1 MKLHLPVRLFRYVFS
16 CFSLAAVF
24 SLSSGSVTAADTL
37 VLNSESVLSIDYADV
52 SSIFDLSGGI
62 LQLSGDT
69 LLNLSNCGVGDGK
82 TYTLLTGVSA
92 LRDAEGNAIVLDS
105 SNNAISH
112 YFDTTRPGTGFWADA
127 TLALTDDGTLQLVR
141 HQETVKA
148 AQTIST
154 RQTQSLV
161 YSYYAGISFE
171 DINQASSSYAYGGA
185 IYGGT
190 ITLSDNGSV
199 TFSGNTASSSFYARG
214 GAIYGGSSST
224 ITLSG
229 NGSVTFSGNT
239 ASSSSYVAYG
249 GAIYADGNLSIRNN
263 DSVLFE
269 KNAEISEGT
278 YRLRSIYAGGSGD
291 AISLSAAEGK
301 SIEFRDSVYIASGY
315 TVNLNEDY
323 TDADGVV
330 HKQTGDILFTGK
342 YTETHLNELLAA
354 AGENRTATEQ
364 EILDSLTTEVNAMTY
379 LYGGRLRVEDGAVYR
394 GQGITAM
401 EGSASTVLVKDAVLN
416 HAGYHLTFSSGST
429 LELVGNSKIYAD
441 TVQMMS
447 GSSLLL
453 DISQTDGVCILESSL
468 CLEGSMQLI
477 PGNNRNG
484 ENIKLMFLIG
494 GVVGW
499 DDDSLSVS
507 GNAPFSS
514 DDIQWVGHFLVANYN
529 ETTFNPYAYDQVTF
543 TQQQA
548 AVDYCFYEGIQFND
562 CNTTSYGGAIY
573 GGSSSTITLSGN
585 GSVTFSGN
593 TASSTY
599 STGGAIYG
607 STITLSEN
615 ESVTFSGN
623 RASSSDYNAFGGA
636 IDGDTITLSGNGSV
650 TFSENTAS
658 SSSANAYGGAIYG
671 DKLIELSGNGS
682 VEFSGNS
689 ASASDI
695 AYGGAICGIEFGK
708 IRLSDNES
716 VTFSGNTAFSCDY
729 YDEYN
734 EACGGAIGTR
744 ELCSIELSRN
754 ERVTFSENAAFG
766 FVDLVSHAYG
776 GAIYGNYGSKAIVL
790 NGNGI
795 VEFSGNYAHNAM
807 YAYGGAIYGGGNRA
821 IELSGNE
828 HVTFSENTTFYA
840 LCAAGG
846 AIYGGSNSTIT
857 LSNNGSVTFN
867 GNTVSGDT
875 SSEGGAIYGGDDSA
889 IELSGNGIVTFSE
902 NTVSSFSSIA
912 YGGAIY
918 TTGNLSIRNNDSVLF
933 EKNAENSGE
942 IYRLRSIYAGG
953 SGDVISLSAVE
964 GKSIEFRDSVYIASD
979 NTVNL
984 NADYTDAEGV
994 IHKQTGDIIFTGKYT
1009 EQHLNEL
1016 LAADGVE
1023 RMVTAEEI
1031 LNSRTTEVQAM
1042 TNLYGGRL
1050 RVEAGAI
1057 YKGYGITVHEG
1068 SAATVL
1074 VKDATLNHAGYDL
1087 VFHAGT
1093 TLELV
1098 GDNAA
1103 SANRLQMHTG
1113 SSLIFRENA
1122 GLVLDGTL
1130 NVQGEGTLQLE
1141 NGSLSA
1147 QKIDGTGGISIT
1159 GGRLELQDD
1168 TDALAVDG
1176 AVSISNTTL
1185 SGNWCG
1191 EGLTVDGVSVDAD
1204 AEIRLNNL
1212 TLKSVLSNEGAL
1224 VLGGEVS
1231 IAREDVDC
1239 VVGGEQYT
1247 AGASGYRYVGHSFT
1261 LVEGSGQSTAAAESK
1276 WRITENGT
1284 NRDYQSYS
1292 YTNGVLTAYIER
1304 DITTYWVNDAVTY
1317 DGRNEFDT
1325 AETLVLKGGKLTL
1338 DSKLGDNL
1346 TGGIRV
1352 DAASTL
1358 SLSSGVEVQRAQL
1371 SGVSA
1376 SNTVS
1381 LDGAGKL
1388 NLGSSADFTGY
1399 ALAKGWSG
1407 TVKLENITTDTNLDM
1422 NTIGQSGSTIE
1433 LENVMGYTGVNGGTV
1448 AADLQLNRSMAAGGT
1463 EQAALVISNGYS
1475 HKTKADH
1482 VMTTFSGTVSGEGK
1496 MVYEKTLS
1504 NEYTGFAFSGDVS
1517 GWTGAFEMNG
1527 GKTFNLVFNGKA
1539 TEINADIR
1547 DISGNGTLNLR
1558 LGANAA
1564 MSVNGTVDADSIIVT
1579 NNHAVSFS
1587 NTVETG
1593 SLSAAGSSLSFDA
1606 AAEVSGDM
1614 SAAAL
1619 TLGASGSLSVGGTL
1633 STDLITMK
1641 HLTLTAPA
1649 LMVGQFAA
1657 GDTIFSLSRENL
1669 DSLNLAHGES
1679 VVIARA
1685 GNDISQDFRA
1695 WVAEGSTSIDAVV
1708 YRYDLSVSGAD
1719 VMVSK
1724 DYANWGTRVWYG
1736 NEWVGKES
1744 WKDYMAAGYDAVN
1757 GVETLNLGGE
1767 LIEAENLI
1775 IAPGDSAAVTEL
1787 SNGDMSVSYTEVADG
1802 KLRIAEGT
1810 VLETVE
1816 LAAEDRDIELQGEL
1830 IVTDGQIGTLSGT
1843 TGELTIDGEL
1853 RVDSNVTL
1861 GSLDNAGSLDIGKHK
1876 LNVAGALT
1884 NGGNVI
1890 AGEVVAHNRT
1900 RNFAEFDTLVA
1911 DRVTVTNT
1919 STSASYTDNISV
1931 GDGSAIGELTAEKL
1945 EVRGGIVTLGRT
1957 DAATEQVLKALDLQ
1971 DDAALVLNQQ
1981 TSLSVTDELSAT
1993 EGAELRLKQQ
2003 ASVSYGDMNIS
2014 NHGAATQVV
2023 VNAYE
2028 LANDSIRELSY
2039 AHVAVSGSGETSID
2053 YKLTNSS
2060 VENTGSGKLVMTH
2073 AENTLSGVF
2082 AAGGDITVMNQ
2093 ALALN
2098 LDELVV
2104 GEGVSFSAY
2113 RGETELP
2120 EQEAV
2125 VSVSQSVSFGA
2136 GAHINADLKLQSG
2149 VRVEMNGPV
2158 SMGSDLYLF
2167 SGMTLGGAMLE
2178 TLTSTEQGQTVV
2190 LFSGIDR
2197 LYLSGE
2203 EQTDAIAL
2211 SHGISASEY
2220 FVNLIS
2226 SQERSYY
2233 LVYDNE
2239 LPGEGVLSIA
2249 VSGLAVPEPTS
2260 STLGLLAL
2268 AALAARRR
2276 RK

>member
-1 MKLHLPVRLFRYVFS
+1 MKLHLPVRLFRYVFF

-69 LLNLSNCGVGDGK
+69 LLNLSNCGEGDGK

-92 LRDAEGNAIVLDS
+92 LLDAEGNAIVLDS

-112 YFDTTRPGTGFWADA
+112 YFDTTRPGVGFWADA

-141 HQETVKA
+141 HHETVKA
-148 AQTIST
+148 AQTITT
-154 RQTQSLV
+154 RQTESLV

-171 DINQASSSYAYGGA
+171 DITQSSSSYACGGA
-185 IYGGT
+185 IYGYGD
-190 ITLSDNGSV
+190 ITLSGNGSV
-199 TFSGNTASSSFYARG
+199 TFSGNTASSSNYDDACGGAIYGDYGSTIELSGNGSVTFSGNSASSFYFPDSASGGGAIYGYSNSTIRLSGNGSVEFSGNTVSYGVGGAIYVYGDITLSGNDSVTFSGNTASSG
-214 GAIYGGSSST
+214 GAIYGGWHSTIELSGNGSVEFSGNTASFGGAIYGDSYSTITLSGNERVTFSGNSASNGGAICGSTIELSNNGSVTFSENTASNGGAIYGDSYSTITLADNERVTFSGNTASSSGGAIYGNGDITLSGNGSVEFIGNTASYVGGAIDGYGSTIELSGNDSVEFIGNTASSSSSNGVYGGAIYGDWGDSTISLSNNGSVEFSGNTASSSSDSSSDSSSAYGGAIYGGTIELSGNGSVTFSGNTASSSYYSSSAYGGAIYGDGDITLSGNGSVTFSGNTASADDSASGGAICGDSST

-239 ASSSSYVAYG
+239 AS
-249 GAIYADGNLSIRNN
+249 ADSA
-263 DSVLFE
+263 S
-269 KNAEISEGT
+269 
-278 YRLRSIYAGGSGD
+278 
-291 AISLSAAEGK
+291 SAA
-301 SIEFRDSVYIASGY
+301 S
-315 TVNLNEDY
+315 
-323 TDADGVV
+323 
-330 HKQTGDILFTGK
+330 
-342 YTETHLNELLAA
+342 
-354 AGENRTATEQ
+354 
-364 EILDSLTTEVNAMTY
+364 
-379 LYGGRLRVEDGAVYR
+379 
-394 GQGITAM
+394 
-401 EGSASTVLVKDAVLN
+401 
-416 HAGYHLTFSSGST
+416 
-429 LELVGNSKIYAD
+429 
-441 TVQMMS
+441 
-447 GSSLLL
+447 
-453 DISQTDGVCILESSL
+453 
-468 CLEGSMQLI
+468 
-477 PGNNRNG
+477 
-484 ENIKLMFLIG
+484 
-494 GVVGW
+494 
-499 DDDSLSVS
+499 
-507 GNAPFSS
+507 
-514 DDIQWVGHFLVANYN
+514 
-529 ETTFNPYAYDQVTF
+529 
-543 TQQQA
+543 
-548 AVDYCFYEGIQFND
+548 
-562 CNTTSYGGAIY
+562 
-573 GGSSSTITLSGN
+573 
-585 GSVTFSGN
+585 
-593 TASSTY
+593 
-599 STGGAIYG
+599 
-607 STITLSEN
+607 
-615 ESVTFSGN
+615 
-623 RASSSDYNAFGGA
+623 
-636 IDGDTITLSGNGSV
+636 
-650 TFSENTAS
+650 
-658 SSSANAYGGAIYG
+658 
-671 DKLIELSGNGS
+671 
-682 VEFSGNS
+682 
-689 ASASDI
+689 
-695 AYGGAICGIEFGK
+695 
-708 IRLSDNES
+708 
-716 VTFSGNTAFSCDY
+716 
-729 YDEYN
+729 
-734 EACGGAIGTR
+734 
-744 ELCSIELSRN
+744 
-754 ERVTFSENAAFG
+754 
-766 FVDLVSHAYG
+766 
-776 GAIYGNYGSKAIVL
+776 
-790 NGNGI
+790 
-795 VEFSGNYAHNAM
+795 
-807 YAYGGAIYGGGNRA
+807 
-821 IELSGNE
+821 
-828 HVTFSENTTFYA
+828 
-840 LCAAGG
+840 GG

-857 LSNNGSVTFN
+857 LADNESVTFSENTASAFAYESASGGAICGGSNSTIELSGNGSVTFSGNSASSNYDDAYGGAIYGSTIALSDNGSVEFSGNTASCSGRAYGGAIDGWNITLSNNGSVTFS
-867 GNTVSGDT
+867 GNTA
-875 SSEGGAIYGGDDSA
+875 SSSYYYGRGGAISA
-889 IELSGNGIVTFSE
+889 
-902 NTVSSFSSIA
+902 
-912 YGGAIY
+912 YR
-918 TTGNLSIRNNDSVLF
+918 NLSIQNNDSVLF
-933 EKNAENSGE
+933 EKNAEIENGA
-942 IYRLRSIYAGG
+942 YRLRSIYAGG
-953 SGDVISLSAVE
+953 SGDVISLSAAG
-964 GKSIEFRDSVYIASD
+964 GKSIEFRDSIYIASH

-994 IHKQTGDIIFTGKYT
+994 MHKQAGDIIFTGAYT
-1009 EQHLNEL
+1009 EQHLNKL
-1016 LAADGVE
+1016 LAADGLN
-1023 RMVTAEEI
+1023 RTATEAEI
-1031 LNSRTTEVQAM
+1031 LNSRTTEVRAM

-1074 VKDATLNHAGYDL
+1074 VKDASLNHAGYDL
-1087 VFHAGT
+1087 VFHSGT
-1093 TLELV
+1093 SLELM
-1098 GDNAA
+1098 GDNAV

-1113 SSLIFRENA
+1113 SSMVFRENA
-1122 GLVLDGTL
+1122 SMALDGVL
-1130 NVQGEGTLQLE
+1130 NLQGTGTLLLE
-1141 NGSLSA
+1141 DGNLSA

-1191 EGLTVDGVSVDAD
+1191 EGLTVDGVSVAAD
-1204 AEIRLNNL
+1204 AEISLNNL
-1212 TLKSVLSNEGAL
+1212 TIKSVLSNEGTL

-1231 IAREDVDC
+1231 ISSEVFGF
-1239 VVGGEQYT
+1239 VGGDVQYS
-1247 AGASGYRYVGHSFT
+1247 AGASGYRYVAHDYT
-1261 LVEGSGQSTAAAESK
+1261 LVEGSGQSTAAADVIWK
-1276 WRITENGT
+1276 ITENGAEQ
-1284 NRDYQSYS
+1284 DYLSYS
-1292 YTNGVLTAYIER
+1292 YTNGVLTAYVNENA
-1304 DITTYWVNDAVTY
+1304 TTYWVNDAVTY

-1325 AETLVLKGGKLTL
+1325 AETLVLNGGKLTL
-1338 DSKLGDNL
+1338 DSKLGSNL

-1381 LDGAGKL
+1381 LDGSGKL

-1407 TVKLENITTDTNLDM
+1407 TVKLENITTDTNL
-1422 NTIGQSGSTIE
+1422 NFGQIGQRGSTIE

-1448 AADLQLNRSMAAGGT
+1448 AADLQLNRSTAADGT

-1475 HKTKADH
+1475 HKTNADH
-1482 VMTTFSGTVSGEGK
+1482 VMTTFSGTVSGAGK
-1496 MVYEKTLS
+1496 MVYEQTLS

-1606 AAEVSGDM
+1606 AAVVSGDM

-1619 TLGASGSLSVGGTL
+1619 TLGESGSLSVGGTL
-1633 STDLITMK
+1633 STGLITLQY
-1641 HLTLTAPA
+1641 LTLTAPA
-1649 LMVGQFAA
+1649 LTVGQFGA

-1669 DSLNLAHGES
+1669 DSLNLGHGES

-1775 IAPGDSAAVTEL
+1775 IAPGDGAAVTEL

-1802 KLRIAEGT
+1802 KLRIAEDT

-1843 TGELTIDGEL
+1843 TGDLTIDGEL

-1919 STSASYTDNISV
+1919 STLASYTDNISV
-1931 GDGSAIGELTAEKL
+1931 GDGSSIGELTAEKL
-1945 EVRGGIVTLGRT
+1945 EVREGVVTLGRT

-1971 DDAALVLNQQ
+1971 DDAALVLNRQ

-1993 EGAELRLKQQ
+1993 EGSELRLKQQ
-2003 ASVSYGDMNIS
+2003 SSVSYGDMNIS

-2028 LANDSIRELSY
+2028 LANDSIQELSH

-2178 TLTSTEQGQTVV
+2178 SIQRAEQGQTVV
-2190 LFSGIDR
+2190 LFSGIDT

-2203 EQTDAIAL
+2203 EQTDAITL
-2211 SHGISASEY
+2211 SHGVSASEY

-2239 LPGEGVLSIA
+2239 QPGEGVLSIA

-2260 STLGLLAL
+2260 SMLGLMGLVAFTL
-2268 AALAARRR
+2268 RRR

>member
-1 MKLHLPVRLFRYVFS
+1 MKLHLPVLLRKALLA
-16 CFSLAAVF
+16 CFSVCFAY
-24 SLSSGSVTAADTL
+24 SMGSVVSAANLTL
-37 VLNSESVLSIDYADV
+37 GNEDSLTIDYADIA
-52 SSIFDLSGGI
+52 SIPDLENGT
-62 LQLSGDT
+62 LQLNGDT
-69 LLNLSNCGVGDGK
+69 LLLLSNCGVGDGK

-92 LRDAEGNAIVLDS
+92 LLDAEGNAIVLDS

-112 YFDTTRPGTGFWADA
+112 YFDPTRPGTGFWADA
-127 TLALTDDGTLQLVR
+127 TLLLTADGTLQLVR
-141 HQETVKA
+141 HNETVKA
-148 AQTIST
+148 VQTITT
-154 RQTQSLV
+154 RQTETLV
-161 YSYYAGISFE
+161 YNYYEGISFE
-171 DINQASSSYAYGGA
+171 DIDNTSSYASGGAICVWGSSTITLSGNGSVTFSGNTASYSGGAICGEGTITLSDNGSVTFSGNTAGGGGAIYWGGDSTIELSNNGSVTFSGNWAYYEGGAIYGGENSTITLSGNESVTFIGNWADPDGGAIYGGSNSTITLSDNGSVMFSGNTASSNFYADGGAIYGGYYSTISLSNNGSVTFSGNTASSSDAYAYGGA
-185 IYGGT
+185 ICGEGT

-199 TFSGNTASSSFYARG
+199 TFSGNTASYG
-214 GAIYGGSSST
+214 GAIDGST

-239 ASSSSYVAYG
+239 ASSSSASSYAYGGAICGEGNSPITISGNESVEFSGNTASSSSAYG
-249 GAIYADGNLSIRNN
+249 GAIYAGGNLSIRNN

-269 KNAEISEGT
+269 KNAEISKGT

-301 SIEFRDSVYIASGY
+301 SIEFRDSVYIASGS
-315 TVNLNEDY
+315 TVKLNEDY

-364 EILDSLTTEVNAMTY
+364 EIL
-379 LYGGRLRVEDGAVYR
+379 
-394 GQGITAM
+394 
-401 EGSASTVLVKDAVLN
+401 
-416 HAGYHLTFSSGST
+416 
-429 LELVGNSKIYAD
+429 
-441 TVQMMS
+441 
-447 GSSLLL
+447 
-453 DISQTDGVCILESSL
+453 
-468 CLEGSMQLI
+468 
-477 PGNNRNG
+477 
-484 ENIKLMFLIG
+484 
-494 GVVGW
+494 
-499 DDDSLSVS
+499 
-507 GNAPFSS
+507 
-514 DDIQWVGHFLVANYN
+514 
-529 ETTFNPYAYDQVTF
+529 
-543 TQQQA
+543 
-548 AVDYCFYEGIQFND
+548 
-562 CNTTSYGGAIY
+562 
-573 GGSSSTITLSGN
+573 
-585 GSVTFSGN
+585 
-593 TASSTY
+593 
-599 STGGAIYG
+599 
-607 STITLSEN
+607 
-615 ESVTFSGN
+615 
-623 RASSSDYNAFGGA
+623 
-636 IDGDTITLSGNGSV
+636 
-650 TFSENTAS
+650 
-658 SSSANAYGGAIYG
+658 
-671 DKLIELSGNGS
+671 
-682 VEFSGNS
+682 
-689 ASASDI
+689 
-695 AYGGAICGIEFGK
+695 
-708 IRLSDNES
+708 
-716 VTFSGNTAFSCDY
+716 
-729 YDEYN
+729 
-734 EACGGAIGTR
+734 
-744 ELCSIELSRN
+744 
-754 ERVTFSENAAFG
+754 
-766 FVDLVSHAYG
+766 
-776 GAIYGNYGSKAIVL
+776 
-790 NGNGI
+790 
-795 VEFSGNYAHNAM
+795 
-807 YAYGGAIYGGGNRA
+807 
-821 IELSGNE
+821 
-828 HVTFSENTTFYA
+828 
-840 LCAAGG
+840 
-846 AIYGGSNSTIT
+846 
-857 LSNNGSVTFN
+857 
-867 GNTVSGDT
+867 
-875 SSEGGAIYGGDDSA
+875 
-889 IELSGNGIVTFSE
+889 
-902 NTVSSFSSIA
+902 
-912 YGGAIY
+912 
-918 TTGNLSIRNNDSVLF
+918 
-933 EKNAENSGE
+933 
-942 IYRLRSIYAGG
+942 
-953 SGDVISLSAVE
+953 
-964 GKSIEFRDSVYIASD
+964 
-979 NTVNL
+979 
-984 NADYTDAEGV
+984 
-994 IHKQTGDIIFTGKYT
+994 
-1009 EQHLNEL
+1009 
-1016 LAADGVE
+1016 
-1023 RMVTAEEI
+1023 
-1031 LNSRTTEVQAM
+1031 NSRTTEVQAM

-1050 RVEAGAI
+1050 RVEDGAI
-1057 YKGYGITVHEG
+1057 YKGHGITVHEG

-1074 VKDATLNHAGYDL
+1074 VKDATLDHAGYDL
-1087 VFHAGT
+1087 VFHSGT
-1093 TLELV
+1093 SLELV
-1098 GDNAA
+1098 GDNAVT
-1103 SANRLQMHTG
+1103 ANRLQVHTG
-1113 SSLIFRENA
+1113 SKLIFRENA
-1122 GLVLDGTL
+1122 GLMLDGTL
-1130 NVQGEGTLQLE
+1130 NVQGEGTLLLE
-1141 NGSLSA
+1141 NGNLSA

-1191 EGLTVDGVSVDAD
+1191 EGLTVDGVSVADD
-1204 AEIRLNNL
+1204 AEISLKNL
-1212 TLKSVLSNEGAL
+1212 TLKSVLSNEGTL

-1231 IAREDVDC
+1231 ISSEVFG
-1239 VVGGEQYT
+1239 VVGGDVQYS
-1247 AGASGYRYVGHSFT
+1247 AGASGYRYVAHDYT
-1261 LVEGSGQSTAAAESK
+1261 LVEGSGQSTALAEAK

-1325 AETLVLKGGKLTL
+1325 AETLVLNGGKLTL
-1338 DSKLGDNL
+1338 DRKLGSNL

-1381 LDGAGKL
+1381 LAGAGKL

-1399 ALAKGWSG
+1399 ALSKGWSG

-1448 AADLQLNRSMAAGGT
+1448 AADLQLNRSKAADGT

-1475 HKTKADH
+1475 HKTNADH
-1482 VMTTFSGTVSGEGK
+1482 VMTTFSGTVSGYGK

-1517 GWTGAFEMNG
+1517 GWKGAFEMNG

-1539 TEINADIR
+1539 TEINANIS
-1547 DISGNGTLNLR
+1547 DISSNGTLNLR
-1558 LGANAA
+1558 LGTNGA
-1564 MSVNGTVDADSIIVT
+1564 MRVNGTVDVDSIIVT
-1579 NNHAVSFS
+1579 NNQTVSFS
-1587 NTVETG
+1587 NTVNTG

-1606 AAEVSGDM
+1606 ASVVSGDM

-1619 TLGASGSLSVGGTL
+1619 TLGTSGSLNVDGTL
-1633 STDLITMK
+1633 STELITMK
-1641 HLTLTAPA
+1641 HLSQTAPA
-1649 LMVGQFAA
+1649 LTVGQFAA

-1685 GNDISQDFRA
+1685 DNAISQDFRA
-1695 WVAEGSTSIDAVV
+1695 WVAEGSSSIDAVV
-1708 YRYDLSVSGAD
+1708 YRYDLSVSGSD

-1757 GVETLNLGGE
+1757 GVEALNLCGAV
-1767 LIEAENLI
+1767 IEAENLI
-1775 IAPGDSAAVTEL
+1775 IAPGDGAAVTEL

-1853 RVDSNVTL
+1853 SVDSNVTL

-1900 RNFAEFDTLVA
+1900 RNFAEFDALVA

-1931 GDGSAIGELTAEKL
+1931 GDGSAIGELVAETL
-1945 EVRGGIVTLGRT
+1945 EVREGTVTLGRT
-1957 DAATEQVLKALDLQ
+1957 DGATEQVLLNLDLQ
-1971 DDAALVLNQQ
+1971 EDAALVLNQQ
-1981 TSLSVTDELSAT
+1981 TVLSVTGKLSAT
-1993 EGAELRLKQQ
+1993 EDAELQLKKQ
-2003 ASVSYGDMNIS
+2003 ASVSYGEMHIS
-2014 NHGAATQVV
+2014 NGGAANTVR

-2028 LANDSIRELSY
+2028 LASGSISELSH
-2039 AHVAVSGSGETSID
+2039 AHVALSSSEDTSID

-2060 VENTGSGKLVMTH
+2060 VENTGSGKLYVTH
-2073 AENTLSGVF
+2073 EENTLSAVH
-2082 AAGGDITVMNQ
+2082 AASGDITVMNQ
-2093 ALALN
+2093 ALGLN

-2104 GEGVSFSAY
+2104 GNGATFSAY
-2113 RGETELP
+2113 SGEVELP
-2120 EQEAV
+2120 EQETV
-2125 VSVSQSVSFGA
+2125 VSVSESVVFGA

-2167 SGMTLGGAMLE
+2167 TGMTLGGAMLE
-2178 TLTSTEQGQTVV
+2178 SLTTAEQGQTVV

-2197 LYLSGE
+2197 LYLCGE
-2203 EQTDAIAL
+2203 ERTDAIAL
-2211 SHGISASEY
+2211 SHGVSASEY

-2233 LVYDNE
+2233 LVYDNAE
-2239 LPGEGVLSIA
+2239 VGNGVLSVT
-2249 VSGLAVPEPTS
+2249 VSGLAVPEPTTA
-2260 STLGLLAL
+2260 TLSLLAL

>member
-1 MKLHLPVRLFRYVFS
+1 YHSYGG
-16 CFSLAAVF
+16 AIYGGTIE
-24 SLSSGSVTAADTL
+24 LSGNGSVEFSGNTA
-37 VLNSESVLSIDYADV
+37 
-52 SSIFDLSGGI
+52 
-62 LQLSGDT
+62 
-69 LLNLSNCGVGDGK
+69 
-82 TYTLLTGVSA
+82 SA
-92 LRDAEGNAIVLDS
+92 
-105 SNNAISH
+105 
-112 YFDTTRPGTGFWADA
+112 
-127 TLALTDDGTLQLVR
+127 
-141 HQETVKA
+141 
-148 AQTIST
+148 
-154 RQTQSLV
+154 
-161 YSYYAGISFE
+161 
-171 DINQASSSYAYGGA
+171 SYAYGGA
-185 IYGGT
+185 IYG
-190 ITLSDNGSV
+190 
-199 TFSGNTASSSFYARG
+199 
-214 GAIYGGSSST
+214 
-224 ITLSG
+224 
-229 NGSVTFSGNT
+229 
-239 ASSSSYVAYG
+239 
-249 GAIYADGNLSIRNN
+249 
-263 DSVLFE
+263 
-269 KNAEISEGT
+269 
-278 YRLRSIYAGGSGD
+278 
-291 AISLSAAEGK
+291 
-301 SIEFRDSVYIASGY
+301 
-315 TVNLNEDY
+315 
-323 TDADGVV
+323 
-330 HKQTGDILFTGK
+330 
-342 YTETHLNELLAA
+342 
-354 AGENRTATEQ
+354 
-364 EILDSLTTEVNAMTY
+364 
-379 LYGGRLRVEDGAVYR
+379 
-394 GQGITAM
+394 
-401 EGSASTVLVKDAVLN
+401 STV
-416 HAGYHLTFSSGST
+416 T
-429 LELVGNSKIYAD
+429 L
-441 TVQMMS
+441 
-447 GSSLLL
+447 
-453 DISQTDGVCILESSL
+453 C
-468 CLEGSMQLI
+468 
-477 PGNNRNG
+477 
-484 ENIKLMFLIG
+484 
-494 GVVGW
+494 
-499 DDDSLSVS
+499 
-507 GNAPFSS
+507 
-514 DDIQWVGHFLVANYN
+514 
-529 ETTFNPYAYDQVTF
+529 
-543 TQQQA
+543 
-548 AVDYCFYEGIQFND
+548 
-562 CNTTSYGGAIY
+562 
-573 GGSSSTITLSGN
+573 
-585 GSVTFSGN
+585 
-593 TASSTY
+593 
-599 STGGAIYG
+599 
-607 STITLSEN
+607 
-615 ESVTFSGN
+615 
-623 RASSSDYNAFGGA
+623 
-636 IDGDTITLSGNGSV
+636 GNGSV

-658 SSSANAYGGAIYG
+658 SSSSYGVSGGAICG
-671 DKLIELSGNGS
+671 GRNSTIELSGNGS
-682 VEFSGNS
+682 VEFSGNR
-689 ASASDI
+689 ASD
-695 AYGGAICGIEFGK
+695 
-708 IRLSDNES
+708 
-716 VTFSGNTAFSCDY
+716 
-729 YDEYN
+729 
-734 EACGGAIGTR
+734 
-744 ELCSIELSRN
+744 
-754 ERVTFSENAAFG
+754 
-766 FVDLVSHAYG
+766 YG
-776 GAIYGNYGSKAIVL
+776 GAIYGD
-790 NGNGI
+790 
-795 VEFSGNYAHNAM
+795 
-807 YAYGGAIYGGGNRA
+807 R
-821 IELSGNE
+821 
-828 HVTFSENTTFYA
+828 
-840 LCAAGG
+840 
-846 AIYGGSNSTIT
+846 NST
-857 LSNNGSVTFN
+857 
-867 GNTVSGDT
+867 
-875 SSEGGAIYGGDDSA
+875 
-889 IELSGNGIVTFSE
+889 IELSGNGSVEFSG
-902 NTVSSFSSIA
+902 NTASDD
-912 YGGAIY
+912 GGAIY
-918 TTGNLSIRNNDSVLF
+918 GSGNLSIRNNDFVLF
-933 EKNAENSGE
+933 EKNAEIGIYNTY
-942 IYRLRSIYAGG
+942 YRLRSIYAGG
-953 SGDVISLSAVE
+953 SGDVISLSAAA
-964 GKSIEFRDSVYIASD
+964 GKSIEFRDSVYIASGS
-979 NTVNL
+979 TVEL

-994 IHKQTGDIIFTGKYT
+994 IHKQTGDIIFTGAYT

-1016 LAADGVE
+1016 LAADGLN
-1023 RMVTAEEI
+1023 RTATEAEI
-1031 LNSRTTEVQAM
+1031 LNSRTTEVYAM

-1050 RVEAGAI
+1050 RVEDGAV
-1057 YKGYGITVHEG
+1057 YKGYGITAHED
-1068 SAATVL
+1068 SSATVL
-1074 VKDATLNHAGYDL
+1074 VKDATLNHARYDL

-1103 SANRLQMHTG
+1103 SAHRLQMHTG

-1191 EGLTVDGVSVDAD
+1191 EGLTVDGVSVTAGS
-1204 AEIRLNNL
+1204 EISLNNL

-1247 AGASGYRYVGHSFT
+1247 AGASGYRYAGHYFT
-1261 LVEGSGQSTAAAESK
+1261 LVEGSGQSTASAESK

-1325 AETLVLKGGKLTL
+1325 AETLVLNGGKLTL
-1338 DSKLGDNL
+1338 DSKLGSNL

-1352 DAASTL
+1352 DAVSTL

-1399 ALAKGWSG
+1399 ALNKDWRG

-1448 AADLQLNRSMAAGGT
+1448 AADLQLNSSKAADGT

-1475 HKTKADH
+1475 HKTNADH
-1482 VMTTFSGTVSGEGK
+1482 VMTTFSGTVSGAGK

-1527 GKTFNLVFNGKA
+1527 GYTFNLVFNGKA

-1564 MSVNGTVDADSIIVT
+1564 MSVNGTVDVDSIIVT

-1606 AAEVSGDM
+1606 AAVVSGDM
-1614 SAAAL
+1614 SAADL
-1619 TLGASGSLSVGGTL
+1619 TLGESGSLSVGGTL
-1633 STDLITMK
+1633 STGLITLQY
-1641 HLTLTAPA
+1641 LTMTAPA
-1649 LMVGQFAA
+1649 LTVGQFGA

-1695 WVAEGSTSIDAVV
+1695 WVAEGRTSIDAVV

-1775 IAPGDSAAVTEL
+1775 IAPGDGAAVTEL

-1802 KLRIAEGT
+1802 KLRIAEGS

-1816 LAAEDRDIELQGEL
+1816 LVAEDRDIELQGEL

-1843 TGELTIDGEL
+1843 TGDLTIDGEL

-2023 VNAYE
+2023 VNAYD
-2028 LANDSIRELSY
+2028 LANDSIQELSH

-2060 VENTGSGKLVMTH
+2060 VENTGSGKLVVTH

-2104 GEGVSFSAY
+2104 GEGGNFSAY

-2149 VRVEMNGPV
+2149 VKVEMNGPV
-2158 SMGSDLYLF
+2158 SMGSDLYLEH
-2167 SGMTLGGAMLE
+2167 GMTLGGAMLE

-2197 LYLSGE
+2197 LYLCGE

-2260 STLGLLAL
+2260 STLSLLAL

>member
-1 MKLHLPVRLFRYVFS
+1 MKLHLPVRLLRYVFS

-69 LLNLSNCGVGDGK
+69 LLNLSNCGEGDGK

-105 SNNAISH
+105 SNNFISH
-112 YFDTTRPGTGFWADA
+112 YFDTTRPGVGFWVNS
-127 TLALTDDGTLQLVR
+127 TLQLTSDGSLQLVR
-141 HQETVKA
+141 HAESIKDAVAITTHQIGSVNYHCYTGVEAYNCSSDNHGGAIYGKINSTITLSDNGRVEFSGNKADVMSSASGGAIYGGDDGTIELSGNGSVTFSGNTAFYYGGAIYGDSNSTITLSGNGSVTFSGNTAFFYGGAIYGRTVELSRNGSVEFLGNSA
-148 AQTIST
+148 SDSGGGAIYGDGDITLSGNGSVTFSGNTASRVGGGAIYGVGSTIELSGNGSVT
-154 RQTQSLV
+154 FSGNTASSA
-161 YSYYAGISFE
+161 YSYASAYA
-171 DINQASSSYAYGGA
+171 YAYGGA
-185 IYGGT
+185 IYGDVGSTIELSGNGSVTFSENTASFSHGDALGGAIYGST

-199 TFSGNTASSSFYARG
+199 TFSGNTASSSHDVYG
-214 GAIYGGSSST
+214 GAIRGGT
-224 ITLSG
+224 IELSG
-229 NGSVTFSGNT
+229 NESVTFSGNT
-239 ASSSSYVAYG
+239 ACASSSSYSNVYG
-249 GAIYADGNLSIRNN
+249 GAIYAAGNLSIRNN
-263 DSVLFE
+263 DFVLFE
-269 KNAEISEGT
+269 KNAEIRVGT
-278 YRLRSIYAGGSGD
+278 YRLCSIYAGGSG
-291 AISLSAAEGK
+291 AVISLSAAAGK
-301 SIEFRDSVYIASGY
+301 SIEFRDSVYIASG
-315 TVNLNEDY
+315 
-323 TDADGVV
+323 
-330 HKQTGDILFTGK
+330 
-342 YTETHLNELLAA
+342 
-354 AGENRTATEQ
+354 
-364 EILDSLTTEVNAMTY
+364 S
-379 LYGGRLRVEDGAVYR
+379 
-394 GQGITAM
+394 
-401 EGSASTVLVKDAVLN
+401 
-416 HAGYHLTFSSGST
+416 
-429 LELVGNSKIYAD
+429 
-441 TVQMMS
+441 
-447 GSSLLL
+447 
-453 DISQTDGVCILESSL
+453 
-468 CLEGSMQLI
+468 
-477 PGNNRNG
+477 
-484 ENIKLMFLIG
+484 
-494 GVVGW
+494 
-499 DDDSLSVS
+499 
-507 GNAPFSS
+507 
-514 DDIQWVGHFLVANYN
+514 
-529 ETTFNPYAYDQVTF
+529 
-543 TQQQA
+543 
-548 AVDYCFYEGIQFND
+548 
-562 CNTTSYGGAIY
+562 
-573 GGSSSTITLSGN
+573 
-585 GSVTFSGN
+585 
-593 TASSTY
+593 
-599 STGGAIYG
+599 
-607 STITLSEN
+607 
-615 ESVTFSGN
+615 
-623 RASSSDYNAFGGA
+623 
-636 IDGDTITLSGNGSV
+636 
-650 TFSENTAS
+650 
-658 SSSANAYGGAIYG
+658 
-671 DKLIELSGNGS
+671 
-682 VEFSGNS
+682 
-689 ASASDI
+689 
-695 AYGGAICGIEFGK
+695 
-708 IRLSDNES
+708 
-716 VTFSGNTAFSCDY
+716 
-729 YDEYN
+729 
-734 EACGGAIGTR
+734 
-744 ELCSIELSRN
+744 
-754 ERVTFSENAAFG
+754 
-766 FVDLVSHAYG
+766 
-776 GAIYGNYGSKAIVL
+776 
-790 NGNGI
+790 
-795 VEFSGNYAHNAM
+795 
-807 YAYGGAIYGGGNRA
+807 
-821 IELSGNE
+821 
-828 HVTFSENTTFYA
+828 
-840 LCAAGG
+840 
-846 AIYGGSNSTIT
+846 
-857 LSNNGSVTFN
+857 
-867 GNTVSGDT
+867 
-875 SSEGGAIYGGDDSA
+875 
-889 IELSGNGIVTFSE
+889 
-902 NTVSSFSSIA
+902 
-912 YGGAIY
+912 
-918 TTGNLSIRNNDSVLF
+918 
-933 EKNAENSGE
+933 
-942 IYRLRSIYAGG
+942 
-953 SGDVISLSAVE
+953 
-964 GKSIEFRDSVYIASD
+964 
-979 NTVNL
+979 TVNL

-994 IHKQTGDIIFTGKYT
+994 MHKQAGDIIFTGKYT
-1009 EQHLNEL
+1009 EAHLNAL
-1016 LAADGVE
+1016 LEAAGVG
-1023 RMVTAEEI
+1023 RTATAEEI

-1050 RVEAGAI
+1050 RVEDGAI

-1087 VFHAGT
+1087 VFHPGT
-1093 TLELV
+1093 SLELV
-1098 GDNAA
+1098 GDNAV
-1103 SANRLQMHTG
+1103 SAKRLQMHTG
-1113 SSLIFRENA
+1113 SSLVFRENA
-1122 GLVLDGTL
+1122 SMALDGVL

-1159 GGRLELQDD
+1159 GGSLELQDD

-1191 EGLTVDGVSVDAD
+1191 EGLTVDGVSVTAGS
-1204 AEIRLNNL
+1204 EISLNNL
-1212 TLKSVLSNEGAL
+1212 TLKSVLSNEGTL

-1247 AGASGYRYVGHSFT
+1247 AGASGYRYAGHSFT
-1261 LVEGSGQSTAAAESK
+1261 LVEGSGQSTAAADVIWK
-1276 WRITENGT
+1276 ITENGAAQ
-1284 NRDYQSYS
+1284 DYQSYS
-1292 YTNGVLTAYIER
+1292 YTNGVLTAKNIL
-1304 DITTYWVNDAVTY
+1304 DATAYWVNDAVTY
-1317 DGRNEFDT
+1317 DGRNAFDT
-1325 AETLVLKGGKLTL
+1325 AETLVLNGGKLTL
-1338 DSKLGDNL
+1338 DSKLGSNL

-1448 AADLQLNRSMAAGGT
+1448 AADLQLNRSTAADGT

-1475 HKTKADH
+1475 HKTNADH

-1496 MVYEKTLS
+1496 MVYEKTLG

-1564 MSVNGTVDADSIIVT
+1564 MRVNGTVDADSIIVT

-1606 AAEVSGDM
+1606 AAVVSGDM

-1619 TLGASGSLSVGGTL
+1619 TLGESGSLSVGGTL
-1633 STDLITMK
+1633 STGLITLQY
-1641 HLTLTAPA
+1641 LTLTAPA
-1649 LMVGQFAA
+1649 LTVGQFAA

-1787 SNGDMSVSYTEVADG
+1787 SDGDMSVSYTEVADG

-1843 TGELTIDGEL
+1843 TGGLTIDGEL

-1861 GSLDNAGSLDIGKHK
+1861 GRLDNAGSLDIGKHK

-1931 GDGSAIGELTAEKL
+1931 GDGSSIGELTAEKL

-1957 DAATEQVLKALDLQ
+1957 DAATEQVLKVLDLQ

-2003 ASVSYGDMNIS
+2003 ASVSYGDMSIRNR
-2014 NHGAATQVV
+2014 GAAAQVV

-2028 LANDSIRELSY
+2028 LANDSIQELSH

-2190 LFSGIDR
+2190 LFSGIDT

-2211 SHGISASEY
+2211 SHGVSASEY

-2239 LPGEGVLSIA
+2239 QPGEGVLSIA

-2260 STLGLLAL
+2260 SMLGLMGLVAFTL
-2268 AALAARRR
+2268 RRR

>member
-69 LLNLSNCGVGDGK
+69 LLNLSNCGEGDGK

-92 LRDAEGNAIVLDS
+92 LLDAEGNAIVLDS

-112 YFDTTRPGTGFWADA
+112 YFDTTQPGVGFWVNS
-127 TLALTDDGTLQLVR
+127 TLQLTSDGSLQLVR
-141 HQETVKA
+141 HAESIKDAVAITTHQIGSVNYHYYTGVEA
-148 AQTIST
+148 YNCSSDNHGGAIYGDWDSTITLSGNGSVT
-154 RQTQSLV
+154 FNGNT
-161 YSYYAGISFE
+161 
-171 DINQASSSYAYGGA
+171 ASDYGGA
-185 IYGGT
+185 IYGGYNSTIELSGNGSVEFSGNTASADGGAIYGDWDST
-190 ITLSDNGSV
+190 ITLSDNGRV
-199 TFSGNTASSSFYARG
+199 EFSGNKADLMSSASG
-214 GAIYGGSSST
+214 GAIYGDT
-224 ITLSG
+224 IELSG

-239 ASSSSYVAYG
+239 A
-249 GAIYADGNLSIRNN
+249 
-263 DSVLFE
+263 
-269 KNAEISEGT
+269 
-278 YRLRSIYAGGSGD
+278 
-291 AISLSAAEGK
+291 
-301 SIEFRDSVYIASGY
+301 
-315 TVNLNEDY
+315 
-323 TDADGVV
+323 
-330 HKQTGDILFTGK
+330 
-342 YTETHLNELLAA
+342 
-354 AGENRTATEQ
+354 
-364 EILDSLTTEVNAMTY
+364 
-379 LYGGRLRVEDGAVYR
+379 
-394 GQGITAM
+394 
-401 EGSASTVLVKDAVLN
+401 
-416 HAGYHLTFSSGST
+416 
-429 LELVGNSKIYAD
+429 
-441 TVQMMS
+441 
-447 GSSLLL
+447 
-453 DISQTDGVCILESSL
+453 
-468 CLEGSMQLI
+468 
-477 PGNNRNG
+477 
-484 ENIKLMFLIG
+484 
-494 GVVGW
+494 
-499 DDDSLSVS
+499 
-507 GNAPFSS
+507 
-514 DDIQWVGHFLVANYN
+514 
-529 ETTFNPYAYDQVTF
+529 
-543 TQQQA
+543 
-548 AVDYCFYEGIQFND
+548 FY
-562 CNTTSYGGAIY
+562 YGGAIY
-573 GGSSSTITLSGN
+573 GDSNTIELSGN
-585 GSVTFSGN
+585 GSVEFIGN
-593 TASSTY
+593 TASDD
-599 STGGAIYG
+599 GGAIYG
-607 STITLSEN
+607 STIELSGN
-615 ESVTFSGN
+615 DSVTFSGN
-623 RASSSDYNAFGGA
+623 SASSSASDAYGGA
-636 IDGDTITLSGNGSV
+636 IYGSTITLSGNGSV

-658 SSSANAYGGAIYG
+658 SSSSYYSDAYGGAIYG
-671 DKLIELSGNGS
+671 DDDSTITLSGNGSVEFIGNTASDEGGAIYGGSNSTIELSGNGSVTFSENTASSSGGAIYGDYYSTITLSDNGS

-689 ASASDI
+689 ASSSG
-695 AYGGAICGIEFGK
+695 GGAIYGAGDITLSGNDSVAFSENTAAQGGAIYGHITLSGNDSVEFSGNTAEIGGA
-708 IRLSDNES
+708 IRGTHTIALSGNGSVTFSGNRASYDGGGAIDGAGDITLSGNGS
-716 VTFSGNTAFSCDY
+716 VTFSGNTVFDS
-729 YDEYN
+729 YN
-734 EACGGAIGTR
+734 DTHGGAIRG
-744 ELCSIELSRN
+744 
-754 ERVTFSENAAFG
+754 
-766 FVDLVSHAYG
+766 Y
-776 GAIYGNYGSKAIVL
+776 
-790 NGNGI
+790 
-795 VEFSGNYAHNAM
+795 
-807 YAYGGAIYGGGNRA
+807 
-821 IELSGNE
+821 
-828 HVTFSENTTFYA
+828 
-840 LCAAGG
+840 
-846 AIYGGSNSTIT
+846 
-857 LSNNGSVTFN
+857 
-867 GNTVSGDT
+867 
-875 SSEGGAIYGGDDSA
+875 
-889 IELSGNGIVTFSE
+889 
-902 NTVSSFSSIA
+902 
-912 YGGAIY
+912 
-918 TTGNLSIRNNDSVLF
+918 GNLSIRNNDSILF
-933 EKNAENSGE
+933 EKNAEIRVGT
-942 IYRLRSIYAGG
+942 YRLRSIYAGG
-953 SGDVISLSAVE
+953 SGDVISLSAAA
-964 GKSIEFRDSVYIASD
+964 GKSIEFRDALYIDFDS
-979 NTVNL
+979 TVEL

-994 IHKQTGDIIFTGKYT
+994 MHKQTGDIIFTGKYT
-1009 EQHLNEL
+1009 EAHLNAL
-1016 LAADGVE
+1016 LEAAGVG
-1023 RMVTAEEI
+1023 RTATAEEI

-1050 RVEAGAI
+1050 RVEDGAI

-1130 NVQGEGTLQLE
+1130 NVEGTGTLQLE

-1147 QKIDGTGGISIT
+1147 HKIDGTGGISIT

-1191 EGLTVDGVSVDAD
+1191 EGLTVDGVSVTAGS
-1204 AEIRLNNL
+1204 EISLNNL

-1239 VVGGEQYT
+1239 VVGGEQYS
-1247 AGASGYRYVGHSFT
+1247 AGISGYRYIGHSFT
-1261 LVEGSGQSTAAAESK
+1261 LVEGSGQSTAAADVIWK
-1276 WRITENGT
+1276 ITENGADQ
-1284 NRDYQSYS
+1284 DYQSYS
-1292 YTNGVLTAYIER
+1292 YTNGVLTAKNIL
-1304 DITTYWVNDAVTY
+1304 DATTYWVNDAVTY

-1325 AETLVLKGGKLTL
+1325 AETLVLNGGKLTL
-1338 DSKLGDNL
+1338 DSKLGSNL

-1381 LDGAGKL
+1381 LDGAGEL

-1399 ALAKGWSG
+1399 ALNKGWSG

-1448 AADLQLNRSMAAGGT
+1448 AADLQLNRSTAADGT
-1463 EQAALVISNGYS
+1463 EQAAFVVSNGYS
-1475 HKTKADH
+1475 HKTNADH
-1482 VMTTFSGTVSGEGK
+1482 VMTTFSGTVSGAGK

-1517 GWTGAFEMNG
+1517 GWKGAFEMNG

-1606 AAEVSGDM
+1606 AAVVSGDM

-1619 TLGASGSLSVGGTL
+1619 TLGESGSLSVGGTL
-1633 STDLITMK
+1633 STGLITLQY
-1641 HLTLTAPA
+1641 LTLTAPA
-1649 LMVGQFAA
+1649 LTVGQFGA
-1657 GDTIFSLSRENL
+1657 GDTIFLLSREKL

-1775 IAPGDSAAVTEL
+1775 IAPGDGAAVTEL
-1787 SNGDMSVSYTEVADG
+1787 SNGDMSASYTEVADG

-1816 LAAEDRDIELQGEL
+1816 LAAEGRDIELQGEL

-1931 GDGSAIGELTAEKL
+1931 GDGSSIGELTAEKL
-1945 EVRGGIVTLGRT
+1945 EVREGVMTLGRT
-1957 DAATEQVLKALDLQ
+1957 DAATEQVLKVLDLQ
-1971 DDAALVLNQQ
+1971 DDARWCSISRPL
-1981 TSLSVTDELSAT
+1981 SL
-1993 EGAELRLKQQ
+1993 
-2003 ASVSYGDMNIS
+2003 
-2014 NHGAATQVV
+2014 
-2023 VNAYE
+2023 
-2028 LANDSIRELSY
+2028 
-2039 AHVAVSGSGETSID
+2039 
-2053 YKLTNSS
+2053 
-2060 VENTGSGKLVMTH
+2060 
-2073 AENTLSGVF
+2073 
-2082 AAGGDITVMNQ
+2082 
-2093 ALALN
+2093 
-2098 LDELVV
+2098 
-2104 GEGVSFSAY
+2104 
-2113 RGETELP
+2113 
-2120 EQEAV
+2120 
-2125 VSVSQSVSFGA
+2125 
-2136 GAHINADLKLQSG
+2136 
-2149 VRVEMNGPV
+2149 
-2158 SMGSDLYLF
+2158 
-2167 SGMTLGGAMLE
+2167 
-2178 TLTSTEQGQTVV
+2178 
-2190 LFSGIDR
+2190 
-2197 LYLSGE
+2197 
-2203 EQTDAIAL
+2203 
-2211 SHGISASEY
+2211 
-2220 FVNLIS
+2220 
-2226 SQERSYY
+2226 
-2233 LVYDNE
+2233 
-2239 LPGEGVLSIA
+2239 
-2249 VSGLAVPEPTS
+2249 
-2260 STLGLLAL
+2260 
-2268 AALAARRR
+2268 
-2276 RK
+2276 

>member
-1 MKLHLPVRLFRYVFS
+1 MKLHLPVLLRKALLAYFS
-16 CFSLAAVF
+16 VCFAYSM
-24 SLSSGSVTAADTL
+24 GSVVSAANLTL
-37 VLNSESVLSIDYADV
+37 GNEDSLTIDYADIA
-52 SSIFDLSGGI
+52 SIPDLENGT
-62 LQLSGDT
+62 LQLNGDT
-69 LLNLSNCGVGDGK
+69 LLLLSNCGVGDGR

-92 LRDAEGNAIVLDS
+92 LLDAEGNAIVLDS

-112 YFDTTRPGTGFWADA
+112 YFDTTQPGVGFWTDA

-141 HQETVKA
+141 HHETVTA
-148 AQTIST
+148 AQTITT
-154 RQTQSLV
+154 RQTESLV

-171 DINQASSSYAYGGA
+171 DITQSSSSDSGGA
-185 IYGGT
+185 IYGGDSGT
-190 ITLSDNGSV
+190 I
-199 TFSGNTASSSFYARG
+199 R
-214 GAIYGGSSST
+214 
-224 ITLSG
+224 LSG

-239 ASSSSYVAYG
+239 ASLGGAIYGYRNSTIELSGNGSVEFSGNTASYYGGAIYGYGSTIELSDNGSVEFSGNTASSGGAIYGGTIELSDNGSVTFNGNTASDFGGAIYGSTVTLCDNDRVSFCENSAVSSYHSYGGAIYGGTIELSGNGSVTFSDNTASTSYDVYGGAIYGGAYSTIELSGNGSVEFNGNTASASVGYASGGAIYGGTVTLSGNGSVTFSDNTASSSASYAYG
-249 GAIYADGNLSIRNN
+249 GAIDGSTIELSGNGSVTFNGNTASASSYARGGAIYGSTVTLCDNDRVSFSDNTASGDGGAIYGYNLIELIGNESVTFSGNTASSGGAIYGNYYSTISLSNNGSVEFSGNMASDDGGAIYGDVGSTIELSENDSVTFSGNRASYEGGAIRGYGNLNIRNN

-269 KNAEISEGT
+269 KNAEISG
-278 YRLRSIYAGGSGD
+278 
-291 AISLSAAEGK
+291 
-301 SIEFRDSVYIASGY
+301 AS
-315 TVNLNEDY
+315 
-323 TDADGVV
+323 
-330 HKQTGDILFTGK
+330 
-342 YTETHLNELLAA
+342 
-354 AGENRTATEQ
+354 
-364 EILDSLTTEVNAMTY
+364 
-379 LYGGRLRVEDGAVYR
+379 
-394 GQGITAM
+394 
-401 EGSASTVLVKDAVLN
+401 
-416 HAGYHLTFSSGST
+416 
-429 LELVGNSKIYAD
+429 
-441 TVQMMS
+441 
-447 GSSLLL
+447 
-453 DISQTDGVCILESSL
+453 
-468 CLEGSMQLI
+468 
-477 PGNNRNG
+477 
-484 ENIKLMFLIG
+484 
-494 GVVGW
+494 
-499 DDDSLSVS
+499 
-507 GNAPFSS
+507 
-514 DDIQWVGHFLVANYN
+514 
-529 ETTFNPYAYDQVTF
+529 
-543 TQQQA
+543 
-548 AVDYCFYEGIQFND
+548 
-562 CNTTSYGGAIY
+562 
-573 GGSSSTITLSGN
+573 
-585 GSVTFSGN
+585 
-593 TASSTY
+593 
-599 STGGAIYG
+599 
-607 STITLSEN
+607 
-615 ESVTFSGN
+615 
-623 RASSSDYNAFGGA
+623 
-636 IDGDTITLSGNGSV
+636 
-650 TFSENTAS
+650 
-658 SSSANAYGGAIYG
+658 
-671 DKLIELSGNGS
+671 
-682 VEFSGNS
+682 
-689 ASASDI
+689 
-695 AYGGAICGIEFGK
+695 
-708 IRLSDNES
+708 
-716 VTFSGNTAFSCDY
+716 
-729 YDEYN
+729 
-734 EACGGAIGTR
+734 
-744 ELCSIELSRN
+744 
-754 ERVTFSENAAFG
+754 
-766 FVDLVSHAYG
+766 
-776 GAIYGNYGSKAIVL
+776 
-790 NGNGI
+790 
-795 VEFSGNYAHNAM
+795 
-807 YAYGGAIYGGGNRA
+807 
-821 IELSGNE
+821 
-828 HVTFSENTTFYA
+828 
-840 LCAAGG
+840 
-846 AIYGGSNSTIT
+846 
-857 LSNNGSVTFN
+857 
-867 GNTVSGDT
+867 
-875 SSEGGAIYGGDDSA
+875 
-889 IELSGNGIVTFSE
+889 
-902 NTVSSFSSIA
+902 
-912 YGGAIY
+912 
-918 TTGNLSIRNNDSVLF
+918 
-933 EKNAENSGE
+933 
-942 IYRLRSIYAGG
+942 YRLRSIYAGG
-953 SGDVISLSAVE
+953 SGDVISLSAAA
-964 GKSIEFRDSVYIASD
+964 GKSIEFRDSVYIASGS
-979 NTVNL
+979 TVNL
-984 NADYTDAEGV
+984 NADYTDANGV
-994 IHKQTGDIIFTGKYT
+994 VHKQTGDIIFTGKYT

-1016 LAADGVE
+1016 LAADGGE
-1023 RMVTAEEI
+1023 RTATSKEI
-1031 LNSRTTEVQAM
+1031 LNSRTTEVRAV

-1050 RVEAGAI
+1050 CVEEGAV

-1087 VFHAGT
+1087 VFHTGT

-1113 SSLIFRENA
+1113 SNLIFRENA

-1130 NVQGEGTLQLE
+1130 NVQGERTLLLE
-1141 NGSLSA
+1141 NGRLSA
-1147 QKIDGTGGISIT
+1147 QKIDGIGGISIT

-1176 AVSISNTTL
+1176 AVSIGNTTL

-1191 EGLTVDGVSVDAD
+1191 EGLTVDGVSVTAGS
-1204 AEIRLNNL
+1204 EISLNNL
-1212 TLKSVLSNEGAL
+1212 TLKSVLSNEGTL

-1231 IAREDVDC
+1231 IAREAVDC

-1247 AGASGYRYVGHSFT
+1247 AGASGYRYIGHSFT
-1261 LVEGSGQSTAAAESK
+1261 LVEGSGQSTALAEAK

-1325 AETLVLKGGKLTL
+1325 AETLVLNGGKLTL
-1338 DSKLGDNL
+1338 DSKLGSNL

-1381 LDGAGKL
+1381 LDGSGKL

-1399 ALAKGWSG
+1399 ALAKGWRG

-1433 LENVMGYTGVNGGTV
+1433 LENVMGYTGVNGRTV
-1448 AADLQLNRSMAAGGT
+1448 AADLQLNRSTAADGT

-1475 HKTKADH
+1475 HKTNADH

-1539 TEINADIR
+1539 TEINANIS
-1547 DISGNGTLNLR
+1547 DISSNGTLNLR

-1606 AAEVSGDM
+1606 AAVVSGDM

-1619 TLGASGSLSVGGTL
+1619 TLGESGSLSVGGTL
-1633 STDLITMK
+1633 STGLITLQY
-1641 HLTLTAPA
+1641 LTLTAPA
-1649 LMVGQFAA
+1649 LTVGQFGA

-1775 IAPGDSAAVTEL
+1775 IAPGDGAAVTEL

-1945 EVRGGIVTLGRT
+1945 EVREGVVTLGRT

-2003 ASVSYGDMNIS
+2003 ASVSYGDMNIR
-2014 NHGAATQVV
+2014 NGGAATQVV
-2023 VNAYE
+2023 VNAYD
-2028 LANDSIRELSY
+2028 LANDSIQELSH
-2039 AHVAVSGSGETSID
+2039 AHVAVSGDEDRSID

-2060 VENTGSGKLVMTH
+2060 VVNTGRGKLYLTH
-2073 AENTLSGVF
+2073 AENTFSSIS
-2082 AAGGDITVMNQ
+2082 ADTGDIAVMNQ

-2104 GEGVSFSAY
+2104 GEGVNFSAY

-2158 SMGSDLYLF
+2158 SMGSDLYLEH
-2167 SGMTLGGAMLE
+2167 GMTLGGAMLE

-2197 LYLSGE
+2197 LYLCGE

-2260 STLGLLAL
+2260 SMLGLMGLVAFTL
-2268 AALAARRR
+2268 RRR